1 MPKIRLRPSTLLLVV
16 IVAVLMHPFNAHL
29 PLPQALLLDAAFGGG
44 VLASVLVHELCHA
57 GVARA
62 GGLRVREIELNLWGG
77 HTALLGNRDKPW
89 LDIAISLSG
98 PASNLLIGWVCMSL
112 GGGFFSLLGFVNLG
126 LGIFNLLP
134 ALPLDGGYALRALLR
149 FLRVSDSLATRLVAY
164 LGLLLAGAIVLR
176 EVLRGLGG
184 GSGFSALWMLM
195 IAWVIFSGARDA
207 LSSLRRQERQHG
219 VTAGSLATPVCALPG
234 EAPLSRALASPLPVV
249 VLLPQGRIGE
259 VVPAA
264 AAAVPAEE
272 RDACRLSQV
281 ASVRGNYRVISA
293 QLTGEDLIDTVLDG
307 PTGVLLT
314 ASDSAAAP
322 DGLITRESLI
332 SFLK

>member
-16 IVAVLMHPFNAHL
+16 IVAALIHPFNARL
-29 PLPQALLLDAAFGGG
+29 PLPEALFLDAAFGAG

-57 GVARA
+57 AVARA

-98 PASNLLIGWVCMSL
+98 PASNLLIGWACARV
-112 GGGFFSLLGFVNLG
+112 GGNFFSLLGFVNLG
-126 LGIFNLLP
+126 LGVFNLLP

-149 FLRVSDSLATRLVAY
+149 FLRFRDALATRVVAY
-164 LGLLLAGAIVLR
+164 LGFALAGAIALR
-176 EVLRGLGG
+176 EALRGLAGNA
-184 GSGFSALWMLM
+184 GFSVFWMLL
-195 IAWVIFSGARDA
+195 IAWVIFRGARDA
-207 LSSLRRQERQHG
+207 LAALRRRERQHG
-219 VTAGSLATPVCALPG
+219 VTAGSLATPVCALPAD
-234 EAPLSRALASPLPVV
+234 APLSRALASPLPVV

-264 AAAVPAEE
+264 AAAVPVGE
-272 RDACRLSQV
+272 RDECQLSQV
-281 ASVRGNYRVISA
+281 ASVRGNYRVVPA
-293 QLTGEDLIDTVLDG
+293 QLAGEELVDAVLDG
-307 PTGVLLT
+307 PAGVLLT
-314 ASDSAAAP
+314 AADAAATP